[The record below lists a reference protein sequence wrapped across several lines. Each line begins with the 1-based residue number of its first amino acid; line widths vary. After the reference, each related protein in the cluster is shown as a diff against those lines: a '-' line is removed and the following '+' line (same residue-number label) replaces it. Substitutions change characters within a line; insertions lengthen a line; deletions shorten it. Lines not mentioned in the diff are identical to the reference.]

1 MARGGRYA
9 AEARA
14 IAEAAITGI
23 DVELIDVRFV
33 FENGNHVL
41 QLIIDRRG
49 GVGMDHCVAVS
60 EAVDPRL
67 DEEFSWTRPYQLVVQ
82 SPGIDRPLTTAADF
96 ARHQGERVEIAF
108 YRAREGRK
116 RIEGELLAGDE
127 TAVRLGLDDGSEVTY
142 PRDEI
147 SVVRRVV
154 VF

>member
-9 AEARA
+9 TEAWA
-14 IAEAAITGI
+14 IAETALAGM
-23 DVELIDVRFV
+23 DVDLIDVRFV
-33 FENGNHVL
+33 YENGSHVL

-49 GVGMDHCVAVS
+49 GVGMDDCVAVS

-67 DEEFSWTRPYQLVVQ
+67 DEAFSWTKPYQLVVQ
-82 SPGIDRPLTTAADF
+82 SPGIDRPLSTPADF
-96 ARHQGERVEIAF
+96 VRHQGARVEVGF
-108 YRAREGRK
+108 YRAREGQK
-116 RIEGELLAGDE
+116 RVEGQLLAGDE
-127 TAVRLGLDDGSEVTY
+127 TAVSLILDDGSEVSY